1 MLTDN
6 QLLVYRKSSLTKTA
20 KAADISISK
29 GNICHELNRECHG
42 NLKKIN
48 QTQQILFTVNV
59 LLPMRFTATVKKR

>member
-20 KAADISISK
+20 KAVDISISK

-42 NLKKIN
+42 N
-48 QTQQILFTVNV
+48 
-59 LLPMRFTATVKKR
+59 

>member
-42 NLKKIN
+42 N
-48 QTQQILFTVNV
+48 
-59 LLPMRFTATVKKR
+59 